1 MENKRKAAVWDA
13 DKQEWTEQEILV
25 GHLVDEKELKNQK
38 RQARKEHLKH
48 SLNNALKSIVKW
60 SGVLLL
66 ADLAIIATGLIMEV
80 IGVSSPTSGYIEFA
94 IGIIVGFWL
103 VDKFM

>member
-25 GHLVDEKELKNQK
+25 GHLVDEKELKKQK
-38 RQARKEHLKH
+38 RQERKEHLKY

-60 SGVLLL
+60 SSALLL
-66 ADLAIIATGLIMEV
+66 ADLAIIVTGLIMEAV
-80 IGVSSPTSGYIEFA
+80 GVSSPIAGYIEFA
-94 IGIIVGFWL
+94 IGLIIGFWL

>member
-1 MENKRKAAVWDA
+1 MEDKRKAAVRDA
-13 DKQEWTEQEILV
+13 DEQEILV
-25 GHLVDEKELKNQK
+25 GHLVDEKELKEQEK
-38 RQARKEHLKH
+38 QERKEHVKH

-66 ADLAIIATGLIMEV
+66 ADLAIVVTGLVMET
-80 IGVSSPTSGYIEFA
+80 IGVSSTISGYIEFA
-94 IGIIVGFWL
+94 VGLIIGFWL

>member
-25 GHLVDEKELKNQK
+25 GHLVDEKELKKQK
-38 RQARKEHLKH
+38 RQERKEHLKH

-60 SGVLLL
+60 LGILLL
-66 ADLAIIATGLIMEV
+66 ADLAIVVTGLVMET
-80 IGVSSPTSGYIEFA
+80 IGVSGPISGYIEFA
-94 IGIIVGFWL
+94 VGIIVDFWI